1 MIFMDKKNYTHVF
14 SHNKKLK
21 VFTEVKEN
29 NVAVNCTYDQILSDL
44 QKHKPQ
50 DPITQNAY
58 NRPDPWWWWD
68 SKRQK

>member
-44 QKHKPQ
+44 QKQTTGP
-50 DPITQNAY
+50 NY
-58 NRPDPWWWWD
+58 
-68 SKRQK
+68 SKCI